1 MYGGA
6 YMTGNEIDIR
16 TVKREAL
23 PQLSSIAID
32 ESQSPDDRAAS
43 FFRQL
48 GGRLCYAD
56 DEMVISFGYADTDVK
71 LTNKLAMYASS
82 LG

>member
-1 MYGGA
+1 MGFFFLIFLEIMGKLTMYGGA
-6 YMTGNEIDIR
+6 YMTGNEMDIR

-43 FFRQL
+43 FF
-48 GGRLCYAD
+48 
-56 DEMVISFGYADTDVK
+56 
-71 LTNKLAMYASS
+71 
-82 LG
+82 

>member
-1 MYGGA
+1 
-6 YMTGNEIDIR
+6 MTGNVNDFDIR

-23 PQLSSIAID
+23 PQLSSIVID
-32 ESQSPDDRAAS
+32 ESLSPQERATS
-43 FFRQL
+43 FLQQL
-48 GGRLCYAD
+48 GGRYCYAD
-56 DEMVISFGYADTDVK
+56 DDMVIGFGYADTDVK